1 MAEAGWDLKLVE
13 MTGALELDFS
23 WSQVWFSKENGL
35 LNIVFY
41 TPVTLS
47 YLILLNLQVYLSV
60 DKLHGL
66 HNG

>member
-13 MTGALELDFS
+13 MTSVLELDFS
-23 WSQVWFSKENGL
+23 WCQVWFSKENGL

-41 TPVTLS
+41 TPVALS

-60 DKLHGL
+60 DELHGL